1 MMYLLIFINICLLL
15 LGQVIWKLG
24 TKTINFE
31 MNLKGIFNLISN
43 PYVIGGGIVYVIA
56 SLVWTYILSKEDLSK
71 VYPLQSLC
79 YVFGAIIGIFLFK
92 ENMNALK
99 ILGLTLISIGAFIIS
114 LS

>member
-1 MMYLLIFINICLLL
+1 MMYILIFINISLLL

-31 MNLKGIFNLISN
+31 MTLKGIFNLLFN
-43 PYVIGGGIVYVIA
+43 PYVLGGGIIYVIA
-56 SLVWTYILSKEDLSK
+56 SLLWIYILSKEDLSK

-79 YVFGAIIGIFLFK
+79 YVFGAVIGIFIFK
-92 ENMNALK
+92 ENVSTLK
-99 ILGLTLISIGAFIIS
+99 ILGLCMIVSGAFIIS

>member
-1 MMYLLIFINICLLL
+1 MYLLIFINICLLL

-24 TKTINFE
+24 TKTITFE
-31 MNLKGIFNLISN
+31 MTLKGIFNLIFN

-56 SLVWTYILSKEDLSK
+56 SLVWIYILSKEDLSK

-92 ENMNALK
+92 EDASALK

>member
-15 LGQVIWKLG
+15 LGQVIWKIG
-24 TKTINFE
+24 TKSINFE
-31 MNLKGIFNLISN
+31 ITLKGIFNLIFN
-43 PYVIGGGIVYVIA
+43 PYVIAGGIVYVIA
-56 SLVWTYILSKEDLSK
+56 SMVWIYILSKEDLSK

-92 ENMNALK
+92 EDMNVLK

-114 LS
+114 LC

>member
-1 MMYLLIFINICLLL
+1 MYLLIFINICLLL

-31 MNLKGIFNLISN
+31 MTLKGMFNLILN

-56 SLVWTYILSKEDLSK
+56 SLVWIYILSKEDLSK

-92 ENMNALK
+92 EDVSALK
-99 ILGLTLISIGAFIIS
+99 ILGLTLIVSGAFIIS

>member
-1 MMYLLIFINICLLL
+1 MMYLLISINIVLLL

-31 MNLKGIFNLISN
+31 MNLKGIFNFILN
-43 PYVIGGGIVYVIA
+43 PYVLGGGIIYVIA
-56 SLVWTYILSKEDLSK
+56 SIVWIYILSKEDLSK

-79 YVFGAIIGIFLFK
+79 YVFGAIIGVFIFN
-92 ENMNALK
+92 ENMSALR
-99 ILGLTLISIGAFIIS
+99 ILGLFLIFCGAFIIS